1 MDADR
6 PDGPQLGPLHQV
18 PHPAGLLRDR
28 SDDPRQSQEVERAL
42 AQDARDPAAHRH
54 RARGGEPA
62 RAPGPV
68 EERARRAR
76 EARHQDALA
85 VAASLE
91 EVRRRRARRE
101 PRAHEGAHGEGGRHG
116 ELRQS
121 SAALHTGVI
130 KQTYDAVLYGMAWVA
145 GSLMAAMMVTSCIDV
160 GLRSPGY
167 PGTAPFF
174 TFTEYALLAVPCLG
188 APWLVR
194 EKGHIFVEIFLM
206 ALKPRWRAMAVRLI
220 GVVCVVVCAVL
231 AWYGSVVTISDF
243 VQ

>member
-42 AQDARDPAAHRH
+42 AQDARDPAAHRP
-54 RARGGEPA
+54 RARDCEPA
-62 RAPGPV
+62 RAPGSL
-68 EERARRAR
+68 EEGARRAR

-121 SAALHTGVI
+121 SAPPHPRIMKAGSGGLALI
-130 KQTYDAVLYGMAWVA
+130 SRAYDALLYGMAGLA
-145 GSLMAAMMVTSCIDV
+145 GLLMVAMMTSIFIDV
-160 GLRSPGY
+160 VLRNLGY
-167 PGTAPFF
+167 
-174 TFTEYALLAVPCLG
+174 
-188 APWLVR
+188 
-194 EKGHIFVEIFLM
+194 
-206 ALKPRWRAMAVRLI
+206 
-220 GVVCVVVCAVL
+220 
-231 AWYGSVVTISDF
+231 
-243 VQ
+243 Q